1 MRVNLC
7 AVEEIDG
14 KLIIH
19 SHNGGNIEGDEAE
32 TLMSDLLADPRFQP
46 AKEAAKLHV
55 HVSRTFRH
63 IGVFADVDESAV
75 FQTTEP
81 HNVLEQD
88 VALHYPTG
96 AMKDEITALMKASYE
111 VLKDH
116 PINQARIAAGKL
128 PANMIW
134 PWGAGRAML
143 LDNFVEKYGR
153 TGTVISAV
161 PLVWGI
167 AELAGLKHPEVP
179 GANGDLDT
187 NYQGKV
193 DAAIAALKNGDDFA
207 AIHVEAPDEMT
218 HAGKLPEKLEAI
230 RRLDQQVIKPLL
242 EKLPELGD
250 FRILLLS
257 DHKTLMSTRTHDGK
271 PVPYAIYDSRKPG
284 VASRLDEE
292 TAAKGEWLPEGRFI
306 MGRLLE
312 VNA

>member
-1 MRVNLC
+1 
-7 AVEEIDG
+7 
-14 KLIIH
+14 
-19 SHNGGNIEGDEAE
+19 
-32 TLMSDLLADPRFQP
+32 
-46 AKEAAKLHV
+46 
-55 HVSRTFRH
+55 
-63 IGVFADVDESAV
+63 
-75 FQTTEP
+75 
-81 HNVLEQD
+81 
-88 VALHYPTG
+88 
-96 AMKDEITALMKASYE
+96 MKDEITALMKASYE

-116 PINQARIAAGKL
+116 PINKARIAEGKL

-187 NYQGKV
+187 NYEGKV
-193 DAAIAALKNGDDFA
+193 EAAIAALKAGDDFA

-230 RRLDQQVIKPLL
+230 RRLDKQVIKPLL

-284 VASRLDEE
+284 VATRLDEE
-292 TAAKGEWLPEGRFI
+292 TAAQGEWLPEGRFI

-312 VNA
+312 VDK